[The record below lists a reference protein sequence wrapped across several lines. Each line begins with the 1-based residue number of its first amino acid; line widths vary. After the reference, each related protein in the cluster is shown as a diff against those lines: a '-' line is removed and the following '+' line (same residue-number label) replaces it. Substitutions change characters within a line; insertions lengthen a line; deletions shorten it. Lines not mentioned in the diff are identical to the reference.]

1 MSQATQVNENIWVE
15 KEPLALKVMMSSFWS
30 SWFKSSDLV
39 KRLQTM
45 ISYMGKV
52 VLIDRFLLN

>member
-1 MSQATQVNENIWVE
+1 MSQATQVNANIWVE
-15 KEPLALKVMMSSFWS
+15 KEPLALKVMMSSFWL